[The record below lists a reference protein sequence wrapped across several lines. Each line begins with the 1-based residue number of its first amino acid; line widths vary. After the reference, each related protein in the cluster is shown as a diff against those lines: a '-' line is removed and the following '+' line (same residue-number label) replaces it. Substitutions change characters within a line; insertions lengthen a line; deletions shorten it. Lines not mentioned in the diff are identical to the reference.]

1 MTEETQVTP
10 LQARIAEVEQYEANI
25 ALYKTILETLPTE
38 WPERLL
44 QHRGSKTQHDT
55 IATVDSADVELLS
68 KLWYADECIK
78 AIKTETLELTKAK
91 SVLNVMQA
99 STHP

>member
-99 STHP
+99 

>member
-25 ALYKTILETLPTE
+25 ALYKVILQTLPTE

-68 KLWYADECIK
+68 KLWYADECVK

-99 STHP
+99 

>member
-10 LQARIAEVEQYEANI
+10 LQARIAEVAQYEANI
-25 ALYKTILETLPTE
+25 ALYQTILETLPTE

-44 QHRGSKTQHDT
+44 QHRGAKNQHDT
-55 IATVDSADVELLS
+55 IADVASADVELLS

-78 AIKTETLELTKAK
+78 AVKTEILELTKSRA
-91 SVLNVMQA
+91 VLNVLQA
-99 STHP
+99 